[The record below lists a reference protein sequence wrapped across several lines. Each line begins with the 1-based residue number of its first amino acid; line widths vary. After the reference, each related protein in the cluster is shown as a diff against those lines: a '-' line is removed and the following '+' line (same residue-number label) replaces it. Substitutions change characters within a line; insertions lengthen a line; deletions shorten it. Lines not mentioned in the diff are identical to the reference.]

1 MEILKYFVSEVNM
14 DVRIWGRLGVTG
26 SLCWLWLAV
35 IRVILTFGLLLGNSM
50 AGRVILLRRR
60 NHSLILSSTKTLSKA
75 DSPVGYHL
83 PKLKVKVEIV
93 LKSLE

>member
-1 MEILKYFVSEVNM
+1 MGAFGSYRKFMLVVVGCYSGYS
-14 DVRIWGRLGVTG
+14 DVRSVAWELYR
-26 SLCWLWLAV
+26 
-35 IRVILTFGLLLGNSM
+35 
-50 AGRVILLRRR
+50 RVILLRRR